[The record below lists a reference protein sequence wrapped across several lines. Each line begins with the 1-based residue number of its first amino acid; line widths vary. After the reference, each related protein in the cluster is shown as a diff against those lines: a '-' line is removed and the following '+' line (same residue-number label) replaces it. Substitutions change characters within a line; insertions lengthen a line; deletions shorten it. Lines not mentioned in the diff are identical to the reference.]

1 MAQKYPAGNVPSTL
15 RRIAPLVERAAQ
27 ITGIP
32 IDEIKSRSRKKHC
45 VHVRMAIILIARQR
59 IARATYPWL
68 ADQLGMDN
76 HTSALYMM
84 KKADRLYSEGGEF
97 RAFAN
102 KLAEPWNMRASNKA
116 TAARVRHDQIKR
128 SVRLGQSPAD
138 LAGMFM
144 LSEGRIERIAA
155 CGE

>member
-1 MAQKYPAGNVPSTL
+1 MAQKYPAGKVASTL
-15 RRIAPLVERAAQ
+15 RRIAPLIERAAQ
-27 ITGIP
+27 ITGLSIAD
-32 IDEIKSRSRKKHC
+32 IRERSRKTDR
-45 VHVRMAIILIARQR
+45 VYVRMAIIYIARQR
-59 IARATYPWL
+59 IKRATYPWL
-68 ADQLGMDN
+68 TEQLGMDN
-76 HTSALYMM
+76 HTSVMYLM
-84 KKADRLYSEGGEF
+84 KKADRLYSEDSEF
-97 RAFAN
+97 RAFIN

-144 LSEGRIERIAA
+144 LSEGRVERIAA